1 MKNDGMARPRIEGAA
16 IDAGNALEKR
26 VGRPYRSP
34 TLVIHGDVRSLTLGP
49 SPGIGE
55 SGLPL
60 ILRAG
65 GSPSVPP
72 FPPR

>member
-1 MKNDGMARPRIEGAA
+1 MKYNVLKNSRASGEAPTASEVSAPGRR
-16 IDAGNALEKR
+16 
-26 VGRPYRSP
+26 RPYREPSL
-34 TLVIHGDVRSLTLGP
+34 TVHGDVRSLTLGP

-60 ILRAG
+60 LLRAN
-65 GSPSVPP
+65 SRSMPP